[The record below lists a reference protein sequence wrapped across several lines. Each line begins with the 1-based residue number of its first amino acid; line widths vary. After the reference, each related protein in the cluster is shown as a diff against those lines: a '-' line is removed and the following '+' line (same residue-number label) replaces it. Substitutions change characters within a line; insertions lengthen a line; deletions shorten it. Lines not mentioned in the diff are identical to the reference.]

1 MEDTRTLVDRALAE
15 AMTYLDDLRVTSAD
29 VPRSTTIEFWQGLA
43 ERATERAELV
53 QEELDEHGE
62 SDPPDEPGALDGSDN
77 DDEDDD
83 EYEDEEEP

>member
-1 MEDTRTLVDRALAE
+1 MEDTRTLVDRALQE
-15 AMTYLDDLRVTSAD
+15 AMSYLDDLRVTSAD

-62 SDPPDEPGALDGSDN
+62 SDPPEEPGILEDEGEDDESDV
-77 DDEDDD
+77 DDEDD
-83 EYEDEEEP
+83 E